1 MTKPEFIRRLQA
13 ASRKSRQYFVAGATA
28 LGLCMVGA
36 AAITS
41 WKEHGGLAWTGSFD
55 FGKGL
60 LFAGLI
66 VMVLCL
72 LLAGAGDLGV
82 PCVKCGKRL
91 QGVAAQIAVA
101 TDNCGYC
108 GGKAFDEVELD
119 KPA

>member
-1 MTKPEFIRRLQA
+1 MTKPEFIRHLRTGEC
-13 ASRKSRQYFVAGATA
+13 KSRRYSVAGGVAI
-28 LGLCMVGA
+28 GLCMIGA
-36 AAITS
+36 ASLTS
-41 WKEHGGLAWTGSFD
+41 WKERGGLSWTGSFD

-60 LFAGLI
+60 LGVGLI
-66 VMVLCL
+66 VMVLCVL
-72 LLAGAGDLGV
+72 IASAGDLGV

-91 QGVAAQIAVA
+91 HGIAAQIAVA